1 MSTLKISSYARQ
13 GYTVFFTLFL
23 FFSAVFCV
31 STRTNNLLHLSILL
45 FLLSLLNHD
54 NRQALAESIRQRWLV
69 YILLVVFCVY
79 YALSNIWGQTPQHI
93 DSPLTH
99 GAYLFFYLLLLTTLL
114 GDPRTRHLA
123 LLSVVAG
130 ITVLSIWTM
139 AIDFTLVLK
148 ERLVSPGN
156 PGPTNVID
164 LAGYCGIGIL
174 ICAMLLKEKGS
185 HLLYVPM
192 AIMLVM
198 LFLTQSRGPIIA
210 LLAAFVCTLHLH
222 VFTRRN
228 VLIVAAL
235 ALVLGAL
242 FFFTPT
248 GDLLLARFEELG
260 TQSGLRLSIWRH
272 TLQEVASQ
280 PWLGRGFDYELN
292 FTNYS
297 GEHIT
302 ILSTLPTAGVGALLA
317 LMIAGSELDVIAII
331 GIILLIGIVKK
342 NAIMMID
349 FALAAEREQ
358 GMSPREAIYQACLLR
373 FRPILMTT
381 LAALLG
387 ALPLML
393 STGVGAELR
402 RPLGIGM
409 VGGLIVS
416 QVLTLF
422 TTPVIYLL
430 FDRLAL
436 WTKSRFARHE
446 EEA

>member
-31 STRTNNLLHLSILL
+31 STRTNNLLHLSISL

-260 TQSGLRLSIWRH
+260 TQSGLRLSIWHH

-302 ILSTLPTAGVGALLA
+302 TTHSVYLGALLKGGIIGLA
-317 LMIAGSELDVIAII
+317 LLLAVIAGGLWQAWRNQQDGRYGLAIFI
-331 GIILLIGIVKK
+331 YALIFM
-342 NAIMMID
+342 AS
-349 FALAAEREQ
+349 Q
-358 GMSPREAIYQACLLR
+358 GMFIISNPRESW
-373 FRPILMTT
+373 
-381 LAALLG
+381 
-387 ALPLML
+387 PLFWL
-393 STGVGAELR
+393 
-402 RPLGIGM
+402 PLGIALS
-409 VGGLIVS
+409 GGLKAK
-416 QVLTLF
+416 
-422 TTPVIYLL
+422 
-430 FDRLAL
+430 R
-436 WTKSRFARHE
+436 
-446 EEA
+446 